1 MAVIHVDGKQY
12 DVDGADNL
20 LKACLSLG
28 LDIPYFCWHPALGS
42 VGACRQCAVKQYN
55 NADDAAAG
63 RGRLVM
69 SCMTPNTDNMYIS
82 IDDAEA
88 VSFRASVVEWL
99 MTNHPHDCPV
109 CEEGGHCHLQDMTV
123 MTGHDRRRYRFTKRT
138 HQNQYLG
145 PFISHEMNRCIS
157 CYRCVRYY
165 NDYAG
170 GKDLGVFGAASNVY
184 FGRATEGVLESEF
197 SGNLVEVCPTGV
209 FTDKTHSER
218 YNRKWDM
225 QYAPSICQQCSA
237 GCNISPGERYGEI
250 RRIEN
255 RFNGSVNQYFLCDR
269 GRFGYGYVNRADRP
283 RQPLALVDG
292 KVAQLSVDAALDSV
306 IATLKAPLKAGTVI
320 GIGSPRA
327 SVETNFAL
335 RELVG
340 FTKFATGLSR
350 ADQALNAKAAE
361 ILQSEGIYNPDLRA
375 VEDADAVL
383 ILGEDITQTAA
394 RVALA
399 VRQAAKTRAEDMA
412 AKLKTQEWLAEPVG
426 RIGQRAQSPIFI
438 LSLTE
443 TKLDELAEGVCIAT
457 PNDIARLGFA
467 VAASI
472 AGEPVTGIAPEAV
485 EFAQQIADSLKA
497 AKKPLVV
504 TGTTLQEPALLEAAA
519 QIVQNLGDYFA
530 AQAAG
535 AQAGINLV
543 VPEVNSMGQAL
554 LAQQSGALALEDLL
568 DLDYEVLVIAEN
580 DLTRRVPKATLD
592 QILAKAKQV
601 IVLDHQATETTGHA
615 HVVLPAASFAEGDG
629 TVISAEGRAQ
639 RYFQVFDAAYY
650 KPEISIKDSWRWLH
664 AIKVGVDGLAI
675 EWTILDDVIDQ
686 IARHVPILH
695 AIVEAA
701 PNAGYRVHGLK
712 VAREPRRYSGRT
724 SMRANL
730 SVHEPRQ
737 PIDTDS
743 ALTFSMEGY
752 VGAQESGS
760 LVPFAWAPGW
770 NSPQSW
776 NKFQDEVGG
785 HLKAGDPGVRM
796 FDVLRKTA
804 KRSYIAPD
812 ADSGKGYSLLPIANL
827 YASEENAARSPV
839 MQERI
844 ADAVLTLST
853 ETADQLQLKDGYDV
867 VLKVGNDEVRL
878 PLQVTENLPVGV
890 IGYPLGQLKPFDL
903 TQPVV
908 IQVAS
913 SAQTTAVGG

>member
-1 MAVIHVDGKQY
+1 MAVIHVDGKQF
-12 DVDGADNL
+12 DVNGADNL

-55 NADDAAAG
+55 TAEDAAAG

-88 VSFRASVVEWL
+88 VAFRASVVEWL

-138 HQNQYLG
+138 HQNQNLG

-184 FGRATEGVLESEF
+184 FGRATDGVLESEF

-225 QYAPSICQQCSA
+225 QYAPSVCQQCSS
-237 GCNISPGERYGEI
+237 GCNTSPGERYGEI

-269 GRFGYGYVNRADRP
+269 GRFGYGYVNRTDRP
-283 RQPLALVDG
+283 RQPLQAVNG
-292 KVAQLSVDAALDSV
+292 KQTVISVDAALDQV
-306 IATLKAPLKAGTVI
+306 IVSLKGKKVV

-340 FTKFATGLSR
+340 TANFSSGVSR
-350 ADQALNAKAAE
+350 DEQLLIEKAAE
-361 ILQSEGIYNPDLRA
+361 ILQTEGIYNPNLRD

-383 ILGEDITQTAA
+383 ILGEDLTQTAA
-394 RVALA
+394 RIALA
-399 VRQAAKTRAEDMA
+399 VRQAAKTRSENMA
-412 AKLKTQEWLAEPVG
+412 AKLKTQEWLAEPVS
-426 RIGQRAQSPIFI
+426 RIGQNEQSPIFI
-438 LSLTE
+438 LSVSE

-472 AGEPVTGIAPEAV
+472 AGEPLTGIADEAI
-485 EFAQQIADSLKA
+485 EFAQQIAATLKA

-504 TGTTLQEPALLEAAA
+504 TGTTLREPALLEAAA
-519 QIVQNLGDYFA
+519 QIVQNLGVYFA
-530 AQAAG
+530 AQGADAG
-535 AQAGINLV
+535 LAGINLV
-543 VPEVNSMGQAL
+543 VPEVNSLGLAL
-554 LAQQSGALALEDLL
+554 LAQHGGAQPLENLL
-568 DLDYEVLVIAEN
+568 DADYDVLVIAEN
-580 DLTRRVPKATLD
+580 DLTRRLPKAKVDAL
-592 QILAKAKQV
+592 LAKAQQI
-601 IVLDHQATETTGHA
+601 IVLDHQATDTTAHA
-615 HVVLPAASFAEGDG
+615 QIVLPAASFAEGDG
-629 TVISAEGRAQ
+629 TVVSGEGRAQ
-639 RYFQVFDAAYY
+639 RYFQVFDAGYY
-650 KPEISIKDSWRWLH
+650 DPKITIKDSWRWLH
-664 AIKVGVDGLAI
+664 AVKVGLENRAI
-675 EWTILDDVIDQ
+675 EWTVLDDVIDA
-686 IARHVPILH
+686 IARLVPSLEH
-695 AIVEAA
+695 IVEAA

-712 VAREPRRYSGRT
+712 IAREPRRYSGRT
-724 SMRANL
+724 SMRSPL

-737 PIDTDS
+737 PQDKDS

-752 VGAQESGS
+752 VGPQETSS
-760 LVPFAWAPGW
+760 LIPFAWAPGW

-785 HLKAGDPGVRM
+785 HLKAGDPGVRL
-796 FDVLRKTA
+796 FDLLRKTA
-804 KRSYIAPD
+804 KRTYVAPD
-812 ADSGKGYSLLPIANL
+812 ATTTTGYQLLPIANL
-827 YASEENAARSPV
+827 YASDEMAARAPV

-844 ADAVLTLST
+844 GDAVLTLSV
-853 ETADQLQLKDGYDV
+853 ETAEQLKLQDGQDV
-867 VLKVGNDEVRL
+867 LLQVGSDEVRL
-878 PLQVTENLPVGV
+878 PIVVTENLPVGV
-890 IGYPLGQLKPFDL
+890 IGYPLGQLSALDL
-903 TQPVV
+903 TQAVV
-908 IQVAS
+908 IQAAPKVQPAV
-913 SAQTTAVGG
+913 VGG

>member
-12 DVDGADNL
+12 DVNGADNL

-55 NADDAAAG
+55 TAEDAAAG

-138 HQNQYLG
+138 HQNQFLG

-184 FGRATEGVLESEF
+184 FGRAVEGVLESEF

-209 FTDKTHSER
+209 FTDKTHSAR

-225 QYAPSICQQCSA
+225 QYAPSVCQQCSS
-237 GCNISPGERYGEI
+237 GCNTSPGERYGEI

-283 RQPLALVDG
+283 RQPLQLDAG
-292 KVAQLSVDAALDSV
+292 KQSVMTVDAALDQV
-306 IATLKAPLKAGTVI
+306 IATLKGKKVV
-320 GIGSPRA
+320 GIGSTRA
-327 SVETNFAL
+327 SLESNFAL

-340 FTKFATGLSR
+340 TANFSSGLSR
-350 ADQALNAKAAE
+350 REQALLEKVTE
-361 ILQSEGIYNPDLRA
+361 ILQTEGIYNPNLRE

-399 VRQAAKTRAEDMA
+399 VRQAAKTHAEEMA
-412 AKLKTQEWLAEPVG
+412 AKLRTQEWLAEPVA
-426 RIGQRAQSPIFI
+426 RIGQREQSPVYI
-438 LSLTE
+438 LSVTD
-443 TKLDELAEGVCIAT
+443 TKLDELAEGGCIAT

-472 AGEPVTGIAPEAV
+472 AGQPIIGLAQEAV
-485 EFAQQIADSLKA
+485 EFAQSIAASLKA
-497 AKKPLVV
+497 AKKPLIV

-519 QIVQNLGDYFA
+519 QIVQNLNEFFGNRTDST
-530 AQAAG
+530 G
-535 AQAGINLV
+535 RAGINLI
-543 VPEVNSMGQAL
+543 VPEVNSMGLAL
-554 LAQQSGALALEDLL
+554 LVQHGGALPLEDLL
-568 DLDYEVLVIAEN
+568 DTDFEILVIAEN
-580 DLTRRVPKATLD
+580 DLTRRLPRIKLEA
-592 QILAKAKQV
+592 ILAKAKQV
-601 IVLDHQATETTGHA
+601 IVLDHQATDIATRA
-615 HVVLPAASFAEGDG
+615 HIVLPAASFAEGDG
-629 TVISAEGRAQ
+629 TVVSAEGRAQ

-650 KPEISIKDSWRWLH
+650 DALITIKESWRWLH
-664 AIKVGVDGLAI
+664 AIKAGLDQCAV
-675 EWTILDDVIDQ
+675 EWMVLDDVIE
-686 IARHVPILH
+686 
-695 AIVEAA
+695 AIVRAIPQLESIVDAA
-701 PNAGYRVHGLK
+701 PNAGYRVQGLK

-737 PIDTDS
+737 PQDKDS

-752 VGAQESGS
+752 VGPQTKSS
-760 LVPFAWAPGW
+760 LIPFAWAPGW

-796 FDVLRKTA
+796 FDQLRKTS
-804 KRSYIAPD
+804 KRSYVAPD
-812 ADSGKGYSLLPIANL
+812 AESNTGYKLLPVANL
-827 YASEENAARSPV
+827 YASDETASRSPV

-844 ADAVLTLST
+844 SDAYLTLSM
-853 ETADQLQLKDGYDV
+853 ETAEQLKLQDGQEV
-867 VLKVGNDEVRL
+867 LLKVGADEIRMPITIGNV
-878 PLQVTENLPVGV
+878 PLGV
-890 IGYPLGQLKPFDL
+890 IGYPLGQVIALDL
-903 TQPVV
+903 SQVV
-908 IQVAS
+908 MIQA
-913 SAQTTAVGG
+913 ATMNAPLLVGG

>member
-1 MAVIHVDGKQY
+1 MAVIHVDGKQF
-12 DVDGADNL
+12 DVNGADNL

-55 NADDAAAG
+55 TAEDAAAG

-88 VSFRASVVEWL
+88 VAFRASVVEWL

-170 GKDLGVFGAASNVY
+170 GKDLGVFGSASNVY

-225 QYAPSICQQCSA
+225 QYAPSVCQQCSS
-237 GCNISPGERYGEI
+237 GCNTSPGERYGEI

-269 GRFGYGYVNRADRP
+269 GRFGYGYVNRVDRP
-283 RQPLALVDG
+283 RQPLQTVAG
-292 KVAQLSVDAALDSV
+292 KQSAITVDAALDQV
-306 IATLKAPLKAGTVI
+306 IASLKGKKVF

-340 FTKFATGLSR
+340 TANFSSGVSR
-350 ADQALNAKAAE
+350 EEQLLIEKTAE
-361 ILQSEGIYNPDLRA
+361 ILQTEGIYNPNLRD

-399 VRQAAKTRAEDMA
+399 VRQAAKTRSENMA
-412 AKLKTQEWLAEPVG
+412 AKLKTQEWLAEPVS
-426 RIGQRAQSPIFI
+426 RIGQREQSPIFI
-438 LSLTE
+438 LSVSE
-443 TKLDELAEGVCIAT
+443 TKLDELAEGVCVAT

-472 AGEPVTGIAPEAV
+472 AGEPLTGLAEEAV
-485 EFAQQIADSLKA
+485 EFAHQIAETLKA

-504 TGTTLQEPALLEAAA
+504 TGTTLREPALLEAAA
-519 QIVQNLGDYFA
+519 QIVQNLGVYFA
-530 AQAAG
+530 AQGADAG
-535 AQAGINLV
+535 LAGINLV
-543 VPEVNSMGQAL
+543 VPEVNSMGLAL
-554 LAQQSGALALEDLL
+554 LAQHGGALPLESLL
-568 DLDYEVLVIAEN
+568 DADYDVLVIAEN
-580 DLTRRVPKATLD
+580 DLTRRLPKAKVEALF
-592 QILAKAKQV
+592 AKAQQV
-601 IVLDHQATETTGHA
+601 IVLDHQATETTA
-615 HVVLPAASFAEGDG
+615 QAQIVLPAASFAEGDG
-629 TVISAEGRAQ
+629 TVVSGEGRAQ
-639 RYFQVFDAAYY
+639 RYFQVFDASYY
-650 KPEISIKDSWRWLH
+650 DAKITIKEGWRWLH
-664 AIKVGVDGLAI
+664 AIKVGLENRAI
-675 EWTILDDVIDQ
+675 EWTVLDDVIES
-686 IARHVPILH
+686 IARLVPSLEH
-695 AIVEAA
+695 IVEAA
-701 PNAGYRVHGLK
+701 PNAGYRVQGLK
-712 VAREPRRYSGRT
+712 IAREPRRYSGRT
-724 SMRANL
+724 SMRAKV

-737 PIDTDS
+737 PQDKDS

-752 VGAQESGS
+752 VGPQESGS
-760 LVPFAWAPGW
+760 LIPFAWAPGW

-785 HLKAGDPGVRM
+785 HLKAGDPGVRL
-796 FDVLRKTA
+796 FDLLRKTA
-804 KRSYIAPD
+804 KRTYVAPD
-812 ADSGKGYSLLPIANL
+812 ADAGVGYKLLPIANL
-827 YASEENAARSPV
+827 YASDEMAARAPV

-844 ADAVLTLST
+844 SDAVLTLST
-853 ETADQLQLKDGYDV
+853 ETAEQLKLKDGQDV
-867 VLKVGNDEVRL
+867 LLQVGSDEVRL
-878 PLQVTENLPVGV
+878 PIVVTENLPVGV
-890 IGYPLGQLKPFDL
+890 IGYPLGQLTALDL
-903 TQPVV
+903 SQAVV
-908 IQVAS
+908 IQAAPQVQ
-913 SAQTTAVGG
+913 SAAVGG